1 MKELHDLESALQ
13 KAKASSR
20 ALLELDESKRNAV
33 LCAMADSVLDYEK
46 EILESNAQDL
56 SLANALPV
64 AMRKRLELDSA
75 KLRAM
80 AESVREIAAL
90 PAVVGREL
98 RSWRNENN
106 LLISQISVPLG
117 VIGVIY
123 ESRPNVTSDVG
134 ALCFKSGNVCV
145 LKGGKEAQH
154 SNRAIHTAM
163 QEALR
168 ARALPLESITML
180 STREAVE
187 AFLTM
192 DSYVD
197 LLIPRGGEGL
207 IDFVKRHATIPIIKH
222 DKGVCHTY
230 IHKSADLAMAQKIV
244 LNAKL
249 SYPAACNACE
259 CVLLDRELGD
269 FAKTLIH
276 ALHSYGV
283 RVMLEDEASLKE
295 LGAQGDGLADY
306 TREWGD
312 AVINFKIVENL
323 ECALSHI
330 ARYGSQH
337 SEAIVAS
344 DEVAQER
351 FLREVDAAC
360 VYVNASTRFSDGGV
374 FGFGAEIGISTSK
387 LHARGPMGIQAL
399 QSYKYCIRGNGEV
412 RG

>member
-1 MKELHDLESALQ
+1 MKELHGLESALQ

-20 ALLELDESKRNAV
+20 ALLELDEKRRNEV
-33 LCAMADSVLDYEK
+33 LCAMAESLLDYEK

-56 SLANALPV
+56 SLADSLPT
-64 AMRKRLELDSA
+64 AMRKRLELDSK

-145 LKGGKEAQH
+145 LKGGKEATH

-163 QEALR
+163 QDALR
-168 ARALPLESITML
+168 AHALPLESITML
-180 STREAVE
+180 STREAAE
-187 AFLTM
+187 RFITM
-192 DSYVD
+192 DRYVD
-197 LLIPRGGEGL
+197 LLIPRGSEGL

-249 SYPAACNACE
+249 GYPAACNACE

-269 FAKTLIH
+269 FTPQLIH
-276 ALHSYGV
+276 ALHSHGV
-283 RVMLEDEASLKE
+283 RVMFEDEASLRAF
-295 LGAQGDGLADY
+295 GTQGDGLADF
-306 TREWGD
+306 TREWGE
-312 AVINFKIVENL
+312 AVINLRVVENL
-323 ECALSHI
+323 DSALSHI

-344 DEVAQER
+344 ERAAQEK